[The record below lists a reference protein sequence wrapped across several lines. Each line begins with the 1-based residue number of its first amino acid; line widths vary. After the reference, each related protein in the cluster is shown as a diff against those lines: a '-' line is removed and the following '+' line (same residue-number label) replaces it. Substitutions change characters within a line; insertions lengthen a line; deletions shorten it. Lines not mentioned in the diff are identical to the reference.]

1 MFHCHDE
8 SRNIIFFTPTV
19 DPSQFHNVKV
29 PVIAGYHTEV
39 KEVSAE
45 PITREDRIV
54 NVNYVQNGRIIP
66 VDEDGKEI
74 EQELLRHHCAS

>member
-1 MFHCHDE
+1 
-8 SRNIIFFTPTV
+8 
-19 DPSQFHNVKV
+19 
-29 PVIAGYHTEV
+29 VIAGYHTEV

-74 EQELLRHHCAS
+74 E